1 VDRMFRPFWGTVA
14 IEAVKDLLVRPQT
27 TQLMA
32 DLLGISVSEFLVLT
46 QSHTLPWLVLLGKPE
61 VIKKIAEARKDG
73 QVCWYPC
80 METSNLVAILPL
92 LLIQN
97 VPDTES
103 YVMKLLKAIS
113 PQFKEIDFTDL
124 LRVEPASQAL
134 HLLKL
139 AGDADDSKKS
149 RVSPAPH
156 VLDDC
161 QHLIH
166 LDSLCTTILSQT
178 YPCYC
183 RRHAQEE

>member
-1 VDRMFRPFWGTVA
+1 MFSPFWGTVA

-61 VIKKIAEARKDG
+61 VIKRIAEARKDS
-73 QVCWYPC
+73 QVWLSC

-97 VPDTES
+97 VPDTET
-103 YVMKLLKAIS
+103 YVMKLFKAIS
-113 PQFKEIDFTDL
+113 SQFKEIDFTDL

-149 RVSPAPH
+149 RVSPELPGP
-156 VLDDC
+156 
-161 QHLIH
+161 QI
-166 LDSLCTTILSQT
+166 I
-178 YPCYC
+178 
-183 RRHAQEE
+183 AQL